1 MAKRQTRCFA
11 GAIFRRRKDNMHQIS
26 KAPLLIASAAWLMA
40 AGPSSS
46 PAWTS
51 KPVQQWSEEDAK
63 QVLSSSPWVKK
74 AQPVQLPNT
83 NEAARRQS
91 GRMGGGQGVNLEAL
105 KPSTLTGV
113 GSKPQ
118 DSTRHRRRGVGPVE
132 VRWESALP
140 VRTAEQAA
148 HEEDPPAWDGEMYAI
163 AVYDVPGLDID
174 SKGLAAELQRA
185 AFLRLGGKKDLRPVR
200 VDLLPQEGDFTTVV
214 FLFPHTVEI
223 TLENKRIEFTTV
235 FGRLSVT
242 QYFYT
247 AEMRFQ
253 GKLEL

>member
-1 MAKRQTRCFA
+1 MYRVSR
-11 GAIFRRRKDNMHQIS
+11 
-26 KAPLLIASAAWLMA
+26 APLLIVSATLLAAS
-40 AGPSSS
+40 GPS
-46 PAWTS
+46 WTS
-51 KPVQQWSEEDAK
+51 KPIQQWNAEDAK

-91 GRMGGGQGVNLEAL
+91 GRMGGGQGVGIQAL
-105 KPSTLTGV
+105 SPSTLTGV
-113 GSKPQ
+113 GTKAEEP
-118 DSTRHRRRGVGPVE
+118 TRHRRRGISAVE

-140 VRTAEQAA
+140 IREAEKAA

-174 SKGLAAELQRA
+174 SKGLSAELKQST
-185 AFLRLGGKKDLRPVR
+185 FLRLGKKDVRPVR
-200 VDLLPQEGDFTTVV
+200 VDLLPQEGDLTTVV
-214 FLFPHTVEI
+214 FLFPRTLEI
-223 TLENKRIEFTTV
+223 TLETKRVDFTTV

-242 QYFYT
+242 QAFYPQ
-247 AEMRFQ
+247 EMQFQ